1 MPDECQFSVFYWKSF
16 RVYYINVFS
25 LTLWNVLTKVYC
37 WHFMNL
43 CRLSHIKIRGTLNTL
58 YAFLLRMWEILFNNL
73 IFCFFFQTHISSV
86 FFFFLQFYHFNP
98 QTAFSQDREHFLQVT
113 FWICSFWHLYVFM
126 HFALPYLIFLKSKC
140 NNFQLFVWHIFFLLL
155 GSISLS
161 SDFFANLLFL
171 NSLFSLYF
179 PSQYDPGANTKKNA
193 DDITSNDR
201 GEDEGIF
208 CFFKARPWCMV
219 LYLSLYF
226 FFLF

>member
-1 MPDECQFSVFYWKSF
+1 MFLCILHCPISF
-16 RVYYINVFS
+16 FWNPNVTTF
-25 LTLWNVLTKVYC
+25 N
-37 WHFMNL
+37 FL
-43 CRLSHIKIRGTLNTL
+43 CD
-58 YAFLLRMWEILFNNL
+58 
-73 IFCFFFQTHISSV
+73 IF
-86 FFFFLQFYHFNP
+86 
-98 QTAFSQDREHFLQVT
+98 
-113 FWICSFWHLYVFM
+113 
-126 HFALPYLIFLKSKC
+126 
-140 NNFQLFVWHIFFLLL
+140 FFLLL

-226 FFLF
+226 FSFLISVPFSSPSLKQVHFCVLLYFLLVWKQLSLLVPRTLYMNANHLWEV